1 MSLKSL
7 DQETGLLVVS
17 VEADSPA
24 QKGGILVGD
33 IVTSLDGNAVEHLDE
48 LLMLLVGS
56 RVGSEVPVS
65 IVRGGEA
72 QDVNVT
78 IAERE

>member
-1 MSLKSL
+1 M
-7 DQETGLLVVS
+7 
-17 VEADSPA
+17 
-24 QKGGILVGD
+24 GD

-65 IVRGGEA
+65 IVRGGET